1 MSSETP
7 TRDPMRDPRPG
18 DRLHDYYHG
27 PCTVEKVEKV
37 ENTWITVLW
46 ARSPTTKKPRRDV
59 FALDAWRH
67 HWQGARHRLGA
78 AGIGRVV
85 EVADA

>member
-7 TRDPMRDPRPG
+7 TRDPMHDPRPG
-18 DRLHDYYHG
+18 DRLHDSDHG
-27 PCTVEKVEKV
+27 PGTVETVEGM
-37 ENTWITVLW
+37 WITVIW
-46 ARSPTTKKPRRDV
+46 AQSPTTRTPRRDV
-59 FALDAWRH
+59 FALEAWRH

-85 EVADA
+85 EVANG

>member
-27 PCTVEKVEKV
+27 HCVVEKVEGM
-37 ENTWITVLW
+37 WITVIW
-46 ARSPTTKKPRRDV
+46 AQSPTTKKPRRDV
-59 FALDAWRH
+59 FALEAWRH
-67 HWQGARHRLGA
+67 HWEGARHRLGSTA
-78 AGIGRVV
+78 IGRVV
-85 EVADA
+85 EVANG